1 MSQRR
6 RNQLFR
12 RSKPTFT
19 IFVMGF
25 RSRSLPIS
33 VTGDTTIAQI
43 YGHVESKLGVV
54 LTTVHNYYYFT
65 YMGHRIDWEHTVESL
80 GIGALSHLQMR
91 LRVWGGAHT
100 GSAPQ
105 ASTSRSGRKANQ
117 TRMAEAIAEDL
128 AVPSPPKRRRRKSK
142 PKPQNSDPED
152 SDFSGSESSESDT
165 DIEEVIPNEELA
177 STLPTKT
184 VPEKSRRKTVESQ
197 PTKRR
202 KTTHKDGG
210 DDAVPTSAPDDATV
224 MPDAAPTSA
233 PDDATPMPEAG
244 PSSSATKD
252 KGKTK
257 LGVGV
262 GSGPNQ
268 QKQGNTSNPIYLF
281 YESVTTDA
289 QGKYTPGSKYWKSY
303 FGEREIIEI
312 TEGANWNTRTPGP
325 SQCRFSPAFP
335 TLPDPS
341 GAFQPP
347 N

>member
-1 MSQRR
+1 
-6 RNQLFR
+6 
-12 RSKPTFT
+12 
-19 IFVMGF
+19 
-25 RSRSLPIS
+25 
-33 VTGDTTIAQI
+33 
-43 YGHVESKLGVV
+43 
-54 LTTVHNYYYFT
+54 
-65 YMGHRIDWEHTVESL
+65 
-80 GIGALSHLQMR
+80 
-91 LRVWGGAHT
+91 
-100 GSAPQ
+100 
-105 ASTSRSGRKANQ
+105 
-117 TRMAEAIAEDL
+117 MAEAIAEDL
-128 AVPSPPKRRRRKSK
+128 TVPSPPKRRRRKSK

-210 DDAVPTSAPDDATV
+210 DDAVPYFYSTSAPDDATA

-233 PDDATPMPEAG
+233 PDDATAMPEAG

-252 KGKTK
+252 KGKAK

-312 TEGANWNTRTPGP
+312 TEGANWNTRN
-325 SQCRFSPAFP
+325 
-335 TLPDPS
+335 PS